1 MAIDAEEG
9 SRLGSDHRL
18 LVHLILLL
26 KIRLSQLY
34 LEPGIFSL
42 FLKNFSLLQP
52 IIDFSIFSG
61 VVGACF
67 RVVDRRCE
75 T

>member
-9 SRLGSDHRL
+9 SRFGSYHRL

-26 KIRLSQLY
+26 KTRLSQLY
-34 LEPGIFSL
+34 LQPGIL
-42 FLKNFSLLQP
+42 PLLLVSLLQP
-52 IIDFSIFSG
+52 IVDFSIFSG